1 MFRDGQEAG
10 RARGEGVPGCWHL
23 QQLQLGDTH
32 RQTLLMKGLVA
43 LSSLRNRTAFHFI
56 RKATVFS
63 HWKQILGVSAAVL

>member
-1 MFRDGQEAG
+1 MFRDERRLGGLGERGFRDAG
-10 RARGEGVPGCWHL
+10 VFSGCNWAI
-23 QQLQLGDTH
+23 QH